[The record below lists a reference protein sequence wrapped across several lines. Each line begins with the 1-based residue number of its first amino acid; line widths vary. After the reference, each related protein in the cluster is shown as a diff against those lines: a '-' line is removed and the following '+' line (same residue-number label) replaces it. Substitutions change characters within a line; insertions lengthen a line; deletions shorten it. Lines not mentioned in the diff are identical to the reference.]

1 MRAGGPLRRRPVTP
15 YTYRVRQIVRV
26 VDGDTVDLRVDLGF
40 HVEITERFRLA
51 GIDTPELVG
60 AERRRGMEAAAWL
73 DATLRAAPPGALWV
87 ESERLDSFR
96 RWLGTLWLME
106 AGGALSVNQA
116 LIEAGLAVPYAR

>member
-1 MRAGGPLRRRPVTP
+1 MTP
-15 YTYRVRQIVRV
+15 YTYRVAEVVRV

-40 HVEITERFRLA
+40 HVELLERFRLA

-60 AERRRGMEAAAWL
+60 AERRRGLEAAAWL
-73 DATLRAAPPGALWV
+73 DATLRAASPGALWV
-87 ESERLDSFR
+87 ESDKLDSFR

-106 AGGALSVNQA
+106 PGGPLNVNQA